1 VLDEEGIAMT
11 KKALKGTKGGAV
23 DAFIWFNPTE
33 SVSPTQNLKT
43 AAGDVN
49 GLNFTKP

>member
-1 VLDEEGIAMT
+1 MS

-23 DAFIWFNPTE
+23 DAFIGFKPTE
-33 SVSPTQNLKT
+33 SVRPTQNLT
-43 AAGDVN
+43 GAAGDVN